1 MFQKTEREI
10 ANFLL
15 LGSEYMLL
23 LVQFIKLQLRKLFMV
38 TVFSND
44 SQKT

>member
-10 ANFLL
+10 ANFPL

-38 TVFSND
+38 TVISND